1 MPRIIVTADR
11 PTDGGDRPIMLTER
25 VNVSDFESEHFQA
38 QLVERLGWAVGDA
51 AAVEQHDGGDA
62 IEPHDRSDAVEQHHQ
77 RDHDALMSSRLTRT
91 LA

>member
-11 PTDGGDRPIMLTER
+11 PTVGGDRPIMLAER

-51 AAVEQHDGGDA
+51 AAVEQDDTVA
-62 IEPHDRSDAVEQHHQ
+62 EPENPHPAPQNPRPE
-77 RDHDALMSSRLTRT
+77 LSRVLV
-91 LA
+91 